1 MNPTQRKAIQRTSAS
16 IALTVGTYGLAFGA
30 AGVAAGLSVLQT
42 CALSLLTFTGASQF
56 AAVGVLGAGGS
67 AISAITAA
75 ALLGTRNTLYA
86 LRVGPFLNV
95 HGLRRIAAAHLVI
108 DESTAVGVAQEE
120 HGEKAMRHGFYLTG
134 IGIFIFWN
142 IFTALGALGAAGLDD
157 PGTFGLD
164 AAVPAAFLG
173 LLWPRLVAREP
184 WAVAAGAA
192 IIAIVLVP
200 FAPAGV
206 PIIASV
212 IAAVI
217 VGWRRPT

>member
-1 MNPTQRKAIQRTSAS
+1 MNPTQRKAIQRTSIS
-16 IALTVGTYGLAFGA
+16 VALTVGTYGLAFGA
-30 AGVAAGLSVLQT
+30 AGVAAGLTVVQT

-75 ALLGTRNTLYA
+75 ALLGTRNTMYG
-86 LRVGPFLNV
+86 LRVAPFLDV
-95 HGLRRIAAAHLVI
+95 RGFKRAAAAHLVI

-120 HGEKAMRHGFYLTG
+120 HGDRAMRHGFYVTG
-134 IGIFIFWN
+134 IGVFIFWN
-142 IFTALGALGAAGLDD
+142 IFTALGAFGAAGLEN
-157 PGTFGLD
+157 PGKFGLD

-173 LLWPRLVAREP
+173 LLWPRLIAREP

-192 IIAIVLVP
+192 IIALVLVP
-200 FAPAGV
+200 IAPAGV

-212 IAAVI
+212 IAAI
-217 VGWRRPT
+217 AVGWKR